1 VTAGHP
7 TDGPPD
13 DQPETEKQ
21 TLRRHGGAYHTM
33 KHVSMFTKSVSLF
46 ALGAVAPLAFG
57 LTTTQAYINSYSGR
71 TDIPVPVKIVAPE
84 ADSSLAGVKVEVE
97 FTVDAT
103 GKLQDVHVLSTTDD
117 AFGALVR
124 ETVKQ
129 WKFAPAKPNGTPVS
143 MKVLLPVVVSE
154 SE

>member
-1 VTAGHP
+1 
-7 TDGPPD
+7 
-13 DQPETEKQ
+13 
-21 TLRRHGGAYHTM
+21 M
-33 KHVSMFTKSVSLF
+33 
-46 ALGAVAPLAFG
+46 
-57 LTTTQAYINSYSGR
+57 
-71 TDIPVPVKIVAPE
+71 PVKIVAPE
-84 ADSSLAGVKVEVE
+84 ADSSLAGAKVEVE

-103 GKLQDVHVLSTTDD
+103 GKLQDVHVLSATDH

-129 WKFAPAKPNGTPVS
+129 WKFEPAKTNGTPVP